1 MPNNKP
7 EVLIIGLDGVDPELL
22 DRYIQQGI
30 LPNLKRLRDKGVYA
44 RLKSSIP
51 IITTVTWTSFIT
63 GKNPGK
69 HGIFGFVN
77 YKDDTHNLKI
87 LNSSDRKTE
96 GIWSILNRCGKTV
109 GIFNLPS
116 LYPAEKIDKFMV
128 CGMLTPNKGTRF
140 VYPYALQ
147 AEFLKEI
154 NDYEIDVGVVKAAY
168 DSKDILLKNMYFL
181 TDKRFEATEYF
192 LKNYPCDLFITVI
205 TETDRMQHYFLDDES
220 ALAGYFKHLD
230 EKIGRLLGLVDEKT
244 NILVLSDH
252 GMGRFKK
259 FLYVNKWLID
269 KGYLNINKASTNY
282 VKHSLF
288 KKTVQLV
295 STVLVKMRFDV
306 EKIRKILPAWLV
318 HKFTYLYCYFGG
330 IDWKNSAAYFC
341 SGVGEGVVI
350 NTSGRFKDATVTD
363 RDYESVR
370 AVIIDGLLKI
380 TDPDTGEP
388 VIDKAFRREDI
399 FSGDHVN
406 TAPDIVLKLKDGYAT
421 NETVSAAAVLG
432 LKPDDEMLV
441 AEHRLE
447 GIFIG
452 SGKDIKAG
460 VSISGIS
467 ILDIA
472 PTAFTLMGVT
482 VPADFDGRILN
493 EIFREGA
500 ALPRSSIINEGIRIK
515 LKDRIKNLKSTGRI
529 K

>member
-1 MPNNKP
+1 MPENKP

-22 DRYIQQGI
+22 DRYIRQGI
-30 LPNLKRLRDKGVYA
+30 LPNFKRLRDKGVYA

-96 GIWSILNRCGKTV
+96 GIWSILNRYGKTV

-128 CGMLTPNKGTRF
+128 CGMLTPNKNTRF
-140 VYPYALQ
+140 VYPYSLQ
-147 AEFLKEI
+147 DEFLKEI
-154 NDYEIDVGVVKAAY
+154 SDYEIDVGVIKAAY
-168 DSKDILLKNMYFL
+168 DSKDLLLKNMYFL
-181 TDKRFEATEYF
+181 TDKRFEATEYL

-205 TETDRMQHYFLDDES
+205 TETDRMQHYFLDDEA

-230 EKIGRLLGLVDEKT
+230 EKISGLLSLVGDKT

-259 FLYVNKWLID
+259 FLYVNKWLAD
-269 KGYLNINKASTNY
+269 NGYLKINKASANY

-288 KKTVQLV
+288 RKAVQVL
-295 STVLVKMRFDV
+295 STFLVKLHFDV
-306 EKIRKILPAWLV
+306 EKIKKVLPAWLV
-318 HKFTYLYCYFGG
+318 NKFTYLYCYFGG
-330 IDWKNSAAYFC
+330 IDWKDSSAYFC

-350 NTSGRFKDATVTD
+350 NTARRFKDGIVTD
-363 RDYESVR
+363 EDYESVR
-370 AVIIDGLLKI
+370 SGIIDGLLKI

-388 VIDKAFRREDI
+388 VIDKAFRREEI
-399 FSGDHVN
+399 FSGDYID
-406 TAPDIVLKLKDGYAT
+406 TAPDIVLKLNDGYAT
-421 NETVSAAAVLG
+421 NESTEASGILEQPQEG
-432 LKPDDEMLV
+432 EMLV

-447 GIFIG
+447 GVFIA
-452 SGKDIKAG
+452 SGPEINAG
-460 VSISGIS
+460 INIERVE

-472 PTAFTLMGVT
+472 PTVFYALGISHQEG
-482 VPADFDGRILN
+482 FDGKVLQ
-493 EIFREGA
+493 EIFKIDKTRR
-500 ALPRSSIINEGIRIK
+500 LKIDTPNTIRQHLNSRINE
-515 LKDRIKNLKSTGRI
+515 LKKKGKI
-529 K
+529 